1 MQRQP
6 VESSMLR
13 SAGFDH
19 ERSIL
24 ELEFTSGRVYRYFGV
39 PPEVFAELMA
49 AESKGQ
55 YFLAQI
61 EDFYPYL
68 QVRRTR
74 SRRS

>member
-13 SAGFDH
+13 SAGYEP

-24 ELEFTSGRVYRYFGV
+24 ELEFTSGRVYRCFGV
-39 PPEVFAELMA
+39 PQEVFAELMI
-49 AESKGQ
+49 AESKGR

-61 EDFYPYL
+61 EDLYPYL
-68 QVRRTR
+68 QVRSSR

>member
-1 MQRQP
+1 MRRQP

-13 SAGFDH
+13 SVGYDP

-24 ELEFTSGRVYRYFGV
+24 ELEFTSGRIYRYFGV
-39 PPEVFAELMA
+39 PEEMFAELLT
-49 AESKGQ
+49 AESEGR

-61 EDFYPYL
+61 DDLFPYL
-68 QVRRTR
+68 QVRSTR

>member
-1 MQRQP
+1 MQRLP

-13 SAGFDH
+13 SAGYDP

-24 ELEFTSGRVYRYFGV
+24 ELEFTNGRIYRYFGV
-39 PPEVFAELMA
+39 PQEIVAELLT
-49 AESKGQ
+49 AESKGR

-61 EDFYPYL
+61 DDLYPYL

>member
-13 SAGFDH
+13 SAGYDS

-24 ELEFTSGRVYRYFGV
+24 ELEFNNGRIYRYFGV
-39 PPEVFAELMA
+39 PQDVFEELLT
-49 AESKGQ
+49 AESKGR
-55 YFLAQI
+55 YFLDQV
-61 EDFYPYL
+61 DDLYPYL

>member
-1 MQRQP
+1 MQREP

-13 SAGFDH
+13 SAGYDP

-24 ELEFTSGRVYRYFGV
+24 ELEFNNGRIYRYFGV
-39 PPEVFAELMA
+39 PPEIFDELMT
-49 AESKGQ
+49 AESKGR
-55 YFLAQI
+55 YFLDQV
-61 EDFYPYL
+61 DDLYPYL